1 MTITSPS
8 FEELVTLARNDP
20 GAFRS
25 IPREDCLA
33 SARTHAQARRESI
46 RARHDAGESGGNVVR
61 ALSEMADTVLL
72 GVYRFALA
80 NVPDRA
86 NVQSRVA
93 LCALGGYGRCEL
105 SPYSDLDVALIHDGG
120 LTPAIENLNSYIV
133 PFLWDLGFHVGYVI
147 RSIAETQD
155 LVNRDK
161 EIFTSFSQAR
171 LLAGDTTVFAR
182 LKLCV
187 RDLQAE
193 GVAKRYIQEIVRE
206 RFEELPAEY
215 GDLYALAP
223 DIKRNAGGLRDYH
236 GALWLLMTAYGTKTL
251 DEIASVG
258 LLSPETHLEVVE
270 ALDFVLRLRN
280 ELHFATGK
288 SEDRLTFVNQ
298 HRVAQALEYTAD
310 ERPNIARL
318 MEDYYAAAGTIRGL
332 LRRAARLWNYQ
343 PSLSPATDAH
353 AHTADDVTLA
363 GGELHAGFHDPQWF
377 AQAPSRLME
386 VFWKSA
392 SLEAPLSYETE
403 HRIQHNLWLVG
414 DTFRSSDVARRL
426 FIALCNH
433 PVTAGAT
440 LRQMAHTDLLGQ
452 YIPEFAAIE
461 GIIRYEDFHA
471 YPVGEHTLRALEAL
485 SVLSRRSDAVSRCLR
500 TALEHLSD
508 PYILVLAILFHDLGK
523 AKGEVHVREST
534 RLTRRIGCRMGLPAD
549 DVERIAFLVEHH
561 MQMTHISQY
570 RDIDDEEIVRSF
582 AETMRTEQRLRA
594 LFLLSYAD
602 MSAVGP
608 NVWNDWKGALLMK
621 LYLKAEKHLLGRTVS
636 PDEAFWNTRK
646 ARRVRELARAD
657 LQDKAEAHI
666 QAMGER
672 YYAAFSS
679 EQIAHHLELAARA
692 RESGFALHT
701 EPIDGTLMTEITVST
716 RDQLGLFA
724 KLAGSFTSQLMDVN
738 SAALFTRPDGYVIDC
753 FTVGEPSGGRRLT
766 QTELAGL
773 ERVLRAVLAEGAD
786 VKPYVEQAR
795 RRLFALLQPKVPV
808 RTCIEFDNDS
818 SRTHTVIDIE
828 SGDRTGLLYDM
839 AQALTGLGCDIASA
853 RIVTDARRVRDSF
866 YVSCDGRKLASG
878 EEMERIR
885 MRLHN
890 AIHRPSAV
898 ETKGAAT

>member
-1 MTITSPS
+1 MTIPS
-8 FEELVTLARNDP
+8 FEELVTLARDDP
-20 GAFRS
+20 GAFRA
-25 IPREDCLA
+25 IPRKDCLA
-33 SARTHAQARRESI
+33 AARAHAQARREAI

-80 NVPDRA
+80 NVRDRA

-93 LCALGGYGRCEL
+93 LCALGGYGRSEL

-120 LTPAIENLNSYIV
+120 LTPAMENLNSYIV
-133 PFLWDLGFHVGYVI
+133 PFVWDLGFRVGYVI
-147 RSIAETQD
+147 RGITETQD

-161 EIFTSFSQAR
+161 EVFTSFSQAR

-251 DEIASVG
+251 DEVASVG

-270 ALDFVLRLRN
+270 ALDFLLRLRN
-280 ELHFATGK
+280 ELHFASGK

-298 HRVAQALEYTAD
+298 HRAAQALEYTAD
-310 ERPNIARL
+310 QRPNIARL
-318 MEDYYAAAGTIRGL
+318 MEDYYAAAGTMRSL
-332 LRRAARLWNYQ
+332 LRRAARLWDCQ
-343 PSLSPATDAH
+343 PSVSPAADAH
-353 AHTADDVTLA
+353 AHSADDVTLA
-363 GGELHAGFHDPQWF
+363 GGELEAGFHDPQWF
-377 AQAPSRLME
+377 AQAPWRLME

-392 SLEAPLSYETE
+392 SMGAPLSYETE
-403 HRIQHNLWLVG
+403 RRIRRNLGLVG
-414 DTFRSSDVARRL
+414 GAFRSSDVVRRF

-433 PVTAGAT
+433 PITAGAT

-452 YIPEFAAIE
+452 YIPEFGAVE

-485 SVLSRRSDAVSRCLR
+485 SALQERQDTVSRCLR

-534 RLTRRIGCRMGLPAD
+534 LLSRHIGRRMGLSPD

-561 MQMTHISQY
+561 MQMTFISQY
-570 RDIDDEEIVRSF
+570 RDIDDEDIVRSF
-582 AETMRTEQRLRA
+582 AETMRTEQRLRS

-608 NVWNDWKGALLMK
+608 AVWNDWKGALLMK

-636 PDEAFWNTRK
+636 PDEAFWNSPK
-646 ARRVRELARAD
+646 AHTVGELARAD
-657 LQDKAEAHI
+657 LKDEAKPHI

-679 EQIAHHLELAARA
+679 EQMAHHLELVARA
-692 RESGFALHT
+692 REAGFALHT
-701 EPIDGTLMTEITVST
+701 APVDDTFMTEITVST
-716 RDQLGLFA
+716 RDQIGLFA
-724 KLAGSFTSQLMDVN
+724 KLAGSFASQLMDVN

-773 ERVLRAVLAEGAD
+773 ERVLRAVLTEGAD
-786 VKPYVEQAR
+786 VRPYVEQAR
-795 RRLFALLQPKVPV
+795 RRLFALLQSRVPV
-808 RTCIEFDNDS
+808 RTQIDFDNCS

-828 SGDRTGLLYDM
+828 SGDRTGLLYDV
-839 AQALTGLGCDIASA
+839 AHALTGLGCDIATA

-866 YVSCDGRKLASG
+866 YVTCDGRKVTSSG
-878 EEMERIR
+878 EMERVR
-885 MRLHN
+885 TRLHN

-898 ETKGAAT
+898 EMKGAAT